1 MTELDVS
8 GLLSVRQAIELIDT
22 AAVTPR
28 VERRRL
34 GEAIGLRL
42 AREVA
47 ADRDYPPFD
56 KSLMDGYAVRLADVA
71 RTPVELTV
79 TGEVAAGRWPAAP
92 VGAGEAVAV
101 MTGAP
106 LPPGADG
113 VVPVE
118 DVEEA
123 GEAEGG
129 EQRRRIRVRRAEAA
143 GKYIA
148 ARGSDCAEGRVVLA
162 KGAML
167 GAAQAAV
174 AASFGAAEVEVF
186 ARPRVAVLGTGN
198 EIVPLDQT
206 PRSGQIRNSNNLML
220 GALLRRLGC
229 EVTDLGVAADEP
241 DVVREALQRGMDPGQ
256 FDALFVT
263 GGMSMGTYDYVPR
276 TLIDLGVELK
286 VTKLKIKPGKPFV
299 FGMKKGSGFGVQG
312 SEQKGPPDSLKS
324 EPRTPNPFFVFG
336 LPGNPVAAYVCTLRL
351 ASRLL
356 ARLAGGRPQE
366 SASERWLTGRLDAG
380 LPVNGPREF
389 YQPAIRHSAPGGK
402 SAQNE
407 FASITPLAWKGSA
420 DVFTLAAAN
429 ALIVRGEGEP
439 PLPKGVVLRVL
450 EL

>member
-1 MTELDVS
+1 M
-8 GLLSVRQAIELIDT
+8 
-22 AAVTPR
+22 
-28 VERRRL
+28 
-34 GEAIGLRL
+34 
-42 AREVA
+42 
-47 ADRDYPPFD
+47 
-56 KSLMDGYAVRLADVA
+56 
-71 RTPVELTV
+71 PVELTV
-79 TGEVAAGRWPAAP
+79 AGEVAAGQWPAAP

-118 DVEEA
+118 DAEEA
-123 GEAEGG
+123 GASGEGDKETGRQGDTERGEGG
-129 EQRRRIRVRRAEAA
+129 GAEVRRRIRVLRAASA
-143 GKYIA
+143 GKYVA

-174 AASFGAAEVEVF
+174 AASVGAAEVEVF

-198 EIVPLDQT
+198 EIVPVDQ
-206 PRSGQIRNSNNLML
+206 PPGPAQIRNSNNVML

-241 DVVREALQRGMDPGQ
+241 EAVREALQRGMDPGR

-263 GGMSMGTYDYVPR
+263 GGMSMGAYDYVPR

-299 FGMKKGSGFGVQG
+299 FGIKRHEGTEARRHEG
-312 SEQKGPPDSLKS
+312 ETDAKS
-324 EPRTPNPFFVFG
+324 ESASHPNTPTPRHPHTYVFG
-336 LPGNPVAAYVCTLRL
+336 LPGNPVASYVCTVRL

-356 ARLAGGRPQE
+356 ARLGGGRPQE
-366 SASERWLTGRLDAG
+366 SASERWQTGRLDAG
-380 LPVNGPREF
+380 LPANGPREF
-389 YQPAIRHSAPGGK
+389 YQPAIRTSAPGGK

-407 FASITPLAWKGSA
+407 FAAITPLAWKGSA

-429 ALIVRGEGEP
+429 ALIVRSEGEP
-439 PLPKGVVLRVL
+439 SLPKGVVLRVL